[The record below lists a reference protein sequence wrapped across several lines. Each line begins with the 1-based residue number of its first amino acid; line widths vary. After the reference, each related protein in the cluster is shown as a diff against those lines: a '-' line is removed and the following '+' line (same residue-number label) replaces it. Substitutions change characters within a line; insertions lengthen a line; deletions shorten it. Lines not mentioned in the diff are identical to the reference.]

1 MHLCKGNFEWIES
14 ERKFYQDDKIKQCG
28 IDWVLS
34 EEKWWEYQE
43 KDGRKDWKEVQ
54 KVFWSET
61 S

>member
-1 MHLCKGNFEWIES
+1 MHLCKGNFEWIKP